1 MPTARKQSSEN
12 KYRKRSRSSSSS
24 NSDSDAGSRRSK
36 LGRSKLSEVE
46 RLAEIERQRAAQ
58 NARVMRQKEQEQKIV
73 EEETVKRIEEMVA
86 QRVAEELEK
95 RKDEI
100 ETEVLRRVEEA
111 KQIMERQMLEELE
124 RRRKERLEE
133 ENRRE
138 VSYLV
143 GSGYLPFSYGQR
155 NAEFAIDLLSL
166 HVTQLIRDTVA
177 TFFQRWRCH
186 YSKKMFPKFSNVRQV
201 VIVNSA
207 VSAEYEKEES
217 LSAAF
222 LSHLASCSQIYSSF
236 LPAFIHVI
244 PRRIGAGCLV

>member
-1 MPTARKQSSEN
+1 MQ
-12 KYRKRSRSSSSS
+12 KYFR
-24 NSDSDAGSRRSK
+24 
-36 LGRSKLSEVE
+36 
-46 RLAEIERQRAAQ
+46 
-58 NARVMRQKEQEQKIV
+58 RQKEQEQKIV